1 MKDEKE
7 IRKKIAEIE
16 EVLSR
21 RRKPSPERVD
31 IVAGLNDV
39 VKLGKYGTLHKWE
52 EKKEL
57 LKKMDGEKKGGKP
70 KNWYQD
76 YWGRKVLG
84 DNMDGLTWQMAA
96 YAWAL
101 EIQDP
106 ALLAMVQYI
115 QAVQKLKKKQAYGK

>member
-1 MKDEKE
+1 MKEEKT
-7 IRKKIAEIE
+7 IKRKIAEIE

-21 RRKPSPERVD
+21 RKRPSPERVD

-39 VKLGKYGTLHKWE
+39 LRHGKYGTLHKWE
-52 EKKEL
+52 EKKRL
-57 LKKMDGEKKGGKP
+57 LEKLDKEKAGEKP

-84 DNMDGLTWQMAA
+84 NDMDSLTWQMAA

-106 ALLAMVQYI
+106 ALLKMVAYI
-115 QAVQKLKKKQAYGK
+115 KAIQKLKKKQGS

>member
-1 MKDEKE
+1 MKEEKT
-7 IRKKIAEIE
+7 IRAKISEIE

-21 RRKPSPERVD
+21 RRKPSPERID

-52 EKKEL
+52 EKKKL
-57 LKKMDGEKKGGKP
+57 LKKMDDEKEGGKP

-101 EIQDP
+101 EIEDP
-106 ALLAMVQYI
+106 ALLKMVQYI
-115 QAVQKLKKKQAYGK
+115 RNLAIKKKIQKR

>member
-1 MKDEKE
+1 MKEEKV
-7 IRKKIAEIE
+7 IKAKIAEIE

-21 RRKPSPERVD
+21 RRKPSPERID

-52 EKKEL
+52 EKKRL
-57 LKKMDGEKKGGKP
+57 LKKMDEEKSSGKP

-101 EIQDP
+101 EIEDP
-106 ALLAMVQYI
+106 ALMKMVAYI
-115 QAVQKLKKKQAYGK
+115 RAIQKLKKKN

>member
-1 MKDEKE
+1 MKED
-7 IRKKIAEIE
+7 KKIRQKIEEIE

-39 VKLGKYGTLHKWE
+39 LKLGKYGTLHKWE
-52 EKKEL
+52 EKKKL
-57 LKKMDGEKKGGKP
+57 LRKMDEEKEGGKP

-84 DNMDGLTWQMAA
+84 DGMDGLTWQMAA

-101 EIQDP
+101 EIEDP
-106 ALLAMVQYI
+106 ALMKMVQYI
-115 QAVQKLKKKQAYGK
+115 QAVNRLKRAQKK